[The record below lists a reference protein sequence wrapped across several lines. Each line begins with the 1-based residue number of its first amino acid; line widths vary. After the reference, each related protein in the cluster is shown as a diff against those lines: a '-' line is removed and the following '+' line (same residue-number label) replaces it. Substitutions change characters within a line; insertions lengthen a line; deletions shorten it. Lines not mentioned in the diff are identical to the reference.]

1 MARGKK
7 IPPLHPGKVLYEDFI
22 VPTGISIHRLA
33 MDLRVPANRIAE
45 IVKGERA
52 ISADT
57 ALRLARYLG
66 TSAEF
71 WLGLQSDY
79 DLEKAKDELAPRI
92 ERGRGSPVYRD
103 RRERR
108 DAPSLPRS
116 DRGGPTDR
124 LAANSESRV
133 GGRESVQWIAR
144 RRHDTRADRARRT
157 RPNRRPGWRARS
169 AGRG

>member
-7 IPPLHPGKVLYEDFI
+7 IPPVHPGEVLYEDFI
-22 VPTGISIHRLA
+22 VPTGISIHRIA

-66 TSAEF
+66 TSPEF

-79 DLEKAKDELAPRI
+79 DLEKAKDQLAAKI
-92 ERGRGSPVYRD
+92 S
-103 RRERR
+103 REVH
-108 DAPSLPRS
+108 PRS
-116 DRGGPTDR
+116 R
-124 LAANSESRV
+124 AA
-133 GGRESVQWIAR
+133 
-144 RRHDTRADRARRT
+144 
-157 RPNRRPGWRARS
+157 
-169 AGRG
+169 

>member
-1 MARGKK
+1 MARAKK
-7 IPPLHPGKVLYEDFI
+7 IPPLHPGEVLYEDFV
-22 VPTGISIHRLA
+22 VPTGISIHRFA

-79 DLEKAKDELAPRI
+79 ELEKAKDELATKI
-92 ERGRGSPVYRD
+92 EREVR
-103 RRERR
+103 
-108 DAPSLPRS
+108 PRK
-116 DRGGPTDR
+116 R
-124 LAANSESRV
+124 AA
-133 GGRESVQWIAR
+133 
-144 RRHDTRADRARRT
+144 
-157 RPNRRPGWRARS
+157 
-169 AGRG
+169 

>member
-1 MARGKK
+1 MPRGKK
-7 IPPLHPGKVLYEDFI
+7 IPPLHPGAILYEDFI
-22 VPTGISIHRLA
+22 VQTGTSIHRVA

-45 IVKGERA
+45 IVKGQRA

-92 ERGRGSPVYRD
+92 A
-103 RRERR
+103 REVR
-108 DAPSLPRS
+108 PRK
-116 DRGGPTDR
+116 R
-124 LAANSESRV
+124 AA
-133 GGRESVQWIAR
+133 
-144 RRHDTRADRARRT
+144 
-157 RPNRRPGWRARS
+157 
-169 AGRG
+169 

>member
-1 MARGKK
+1 MARPKK
-7 IPPLHPGKVLYEDFI
+7 IRPVHPGEILYQDFI

-79 DLEKAKDELAPRI
+79 ELEKAKDELAAKI
-92 ERGRGSPVYRD
+92 EREVRP
-103 RRERR
+103 RER
-108 DAPSLPRS
+108 
-116 DRGGPTDR
+116 
-124 LAANSESRV
+124 AA
-133 GGRESVQWIAR
+133 
-144 RRHDTRADRARRT
+144 
-157 RPNRRPGWRARS
+157 
-169 AGRG
+169 

>member
-1 MARGKK
+1 
-7 IPPLHPGKVLYEDFI
+7 LYEDFI
-22 VPTGISIHRLA
+22 VPTGISVHRIA

-79 DLEKAKDELAPRI
+79 ELEKAKDELAPRI
-92 ERGRGSPVYRD
+92 K
-103 RRERR
+103 REVR
-108 DAPSLPRS
+108 PRK
-116 DRGGPTDR
+116 R
-124 LAANSESRV
+124 AA
-133 GGRESVQWIAR
+133 
-144 RRHDTRADRARRT
+144 
-157 RPNRRPGWRARS
+157 
-169 AGRG
+169 

>member
-1 MARGKK
+1 MTRLVIRSYLCILFCVILNKAKDLARSAWRHANMARAKK
-7 IPPLHPGKVLYEDFI
+7 ISPLHPGEVLYEDFI

-52 ISADT
+52 VSADT

-79 DLEKAKDELAPRI
+79 ELEKAKDELA
-92 ERGRGSPVYRD
+92 
-103 RRERR
+103 
-108 DAPSLPRS
+108 AK
-116 DRGGPTDR
+116 
-124 LAANSESRV
+124 
-133 GGRESVQWIAR
+133 IAR
-144 RRHDTRADRARRT
+144 EVCPRKRAA
-157 RPNRRPGWRARS
+157 
-169 AGRG
+169 

>member
-7 IPPLHPGKVLYEDFI
+7 IPPLHPGEVLYEDFV

-45 IVKGERA
+45 IVKGDRA

-66 TSAEF
+66 TSPEF

-79 DLEKAKDELAPRI
+79 ELEKAKDQLATR
-92 ERGRGSPVYRD
+92 
-103 RRERR
+103 
-108 DAPSLPRS
+108 
-116 DRGGPTDR
+116 
-124 LAANSESRV
+124 
-133 GGRESVQWIAR
+133 IAR
-144 RRHDTRADRARRT
+144 EVHPRNRAA
-157 RPNRRPGWRARS
+157 
-169 AGRG
+169 

>member
-1 MARGKK
+1 MARGKQ
-7 IPPLHPGKVLYEDFI
+7 IPPLHPGEVLYEDFV

-66 TSAEF
+66 TSPEF

-79 DLEKAKDELAPRI
+79 ELEKAKDQ
-92 ERGRGSPVYRD
+92 
-103 RRERR
+103 
-108 DAPSLPRS
+108 
-116 DRGGPTDR
+116 
-124 LAANSESRV
+124 LAAR
-133 GGRESVQWIAR
+133 IAR
-144 RRHDTRADRARRT
+144 EVHPRNRAA
-157 RPNRRPGWRARS
+157 
-169 AGRG
+169 

>member
-1 MARGKK
+1 MTRGKK
-7 IPPLHPGKVLYEDFI
+7 IPPLHPGEVLYEDFI

-71 WLGLQSDY
+71 
-79 DLEKAKDELAPRI
+79 
-92 ERGRGSPVYRD
+92 
-103 RRERR
+103 
-108 DAPSLPRS
+108 
-116 DRGGPTDR
+116 
-124 LAANSESRV
+124 
-133 GGRESVQWIAR
+133 
-144 RRHDTRADRARRT
+144 
-157 RPNRRPGWRARS
+157 
-169 AGRG
+169 

>member
-1 MARGKK
+1 MSRAKR
-7 IPPLHPGKVLYEDFI
+7 IPPLHQGAVLYEDFI

-79 DLEKAKDELAPRI
+79 ELEKAKDELA
-92 ERGRGSPVYRD
+92 
-103 RRERR
+103 
-108 DAPSLPRS
+108 
-116 DRGGPTDR
+116 TK
-124 LAANSESRV
+124 
-133 GGRESVQWIAR
+133 IAR
-144 RRHDTRADRARRT
+144 EVRPRRRAA
-157 RPNRRPGWRARS
+157 
-169 AGRG
+169 

>member
-7 IPPLHPGKVLYEDFI
+7 IPPLHPGEVLYEDFV

-45 IVKGERA
+45 IVKGQRS

-57 ALRLARYLG
+57 ALRLSRYLG

-79 DLEKAKDELAPRI
+79 ELEKAKDQ
-92 ERGRGSPVYRD
+92 
-103 RRERR
+103 
-108 DAPSLPRS
+108 
-116 DRGGPTDR
+116 
-124 LAANSESRV
+124 LAAR
-133 GGRESVQWIAR
+133 IAR
-144 RRHDTRADRARRT
+144 EVHPR
-157 RPNRRPGWRARS
+157 NRGA
-169 AGRG
+169 

>member
-1 MARGKK
+1 MARAKK
-7 IPPLHPGKVLYEDFI
+7 PPLHPGEVLYEDFI

-79 DLEKAKDELAPRI
+79 DLEKAKDQFAARI
-92 ERGRGSPVYRD
+92 EREVH
-103 RRERR
+103 
-108 DAPSLPRS
+108 PRKH
-116 DRGGPTDR
+116 
-124 LAANSESRV
+124 AA
-133 GGRESVQWIAR
+133 
-144 RRHDTRADRARRT
+144 
-157 RPNRRPGWRARS
+157 
-169 AGRG
+169 

>member
-1 MARGKK
+1 MARRKK
-7 IPPLHPGKVLYEDFI
+7 FPPLHPGAVLSEDFVI
-22 VPTGISIHRLA
+22 PTGISIHRLA

-57 ALRLARYLG
+57 ALRLSRYLG

-92 ERGRGSPVYRD
+92 A
-103 RRERR
+103 REVH
-108 DAPSLPRS
+108 PRK
-116 DRGGPTDR
+116 R
-124 LAANSESRV
+124 AA
-133 GGRESVQWIAR
+133 
-144 RRHDTRADRARRT
+144 
-157 RPNRRPGWRARS
+157 
-169 AGRG
+169 